1 MTDPLAEPAL
11 ALLREDAIEG
21 PNRFITI
28 IYPTL
33 HLATTYNARGYKFY
47 SVLQDNFNFI
57 VDTETCYLKL
67 MVRGIPMGESRPAP
81 GRNGNVYVP
90 TKPHRAELASTIKNL
105 VMEKVGF
112 LPLSF
117 SGQREVKATFK
128 YFFPRDI
135 NRTRIADTDNITK
148 FVKDA
153 IEMAGLVPNKA
164 TLAEFDPTSM
174 LLVDVA
180 IVGDEP
186 CHFNGVLDEFGD
198 VVRVSNAGAIDGS
211 GVEVLEGCL
220 DLSLSRERQR

>member
-21 PNRFITI
+21 PNRLITI

-67 MVRGIPMGESRPAP
+67 MVRGIPIGESRPAP

-128 YFFPRDI
+128 YFFPKDI

-153 IEMAGLVPNKA
+153 IEMAGLVTNDRHINEEHA
-164 TLAEFDPTSM
+164 RRIEFGQSGF
-174 LLVDVA
+174 
-180 IVGDEP
+180 VGDEYIKATGGIVIELK
-186 CHFNGVLDEFGD
+186 HTKVDEGVIL
-198 VVRVSNAGAIDGS
+198 ID
-211 GVEVLEGCL
+211 
-220 DLSLSRERQR
+220 

>member
-21 PNRFITI
+21 PNRLIVI

-47 SVLQDNFNFI
+47 AVLQDNFNFI
-57 VDTETCYLKL
+57 VDTETCFLKF

-105 VMEKVGF
+105 LDDRLGY

-117 SGQREVKATFK
+117 CGQREVKATFK

-153 IEMAGLVPNKA
+153 IEMVGLVTNDRHINEEHA
-164 TLAEFDPTSM
+164 RRIEFGQRGF
-174 LLVDVA
+174 
-180 IVGDEP
+180 VGDEYIQATGGIVIELK
-186 CHFNGVLDEFGD
+186 HTKVDEGVIT
-198 VVRVSNAGAIDGS
+198 ID
-211 GVEVLEGCL
+211 
-220 DLSLSRERQR
+220 

>member
-21 PNRFITI
+21 PNRLITI

-33 HLATTYNARGYKFY
+33 HLATTYNGRGYKFY
-47 SVLQDNFNFI
+47 AVLQDNFNFI
-57 VDTETCYLKL
+57 VDTETCFLKL

-128 YFFPRDI
+128 YFFPKDI

-153 IEMAGLVPNKA
+153 IEMAGLVTNDRHINEEHA
-164 TLAEFDPTSM
+164 RRIEFGQSGF
-174 LLVDVA
+174 
-180 IVGDEP
+180 VGDEFIKATGGIVIELK
-186 CHFNGVLDEFGD
+186 HTKVDEGVITI
-198 VVRVSNAGAIDGS
+198 N
-211 GVEVLEGCL
+211 
-220 DLSLSRERQR
+220 